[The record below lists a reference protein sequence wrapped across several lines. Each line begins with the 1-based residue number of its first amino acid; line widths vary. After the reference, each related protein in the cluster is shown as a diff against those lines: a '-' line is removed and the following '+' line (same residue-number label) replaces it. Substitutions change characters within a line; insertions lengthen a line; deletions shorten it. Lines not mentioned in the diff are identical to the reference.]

1 MTQNAH
7 VPARQPVSDI
17 LREAARLGLELQPGT
32 LPPSAGF
39 LYAAI
44 GETLDPLQR
53 VEGPLG
59 YRNALDTTVPLCAE
73 RGAEHAGERL
83 VPSTVHRVEHLIA
96 RCSALYEAPGSYV
109 AGAFRRLG
117 TACGD
122 GIPASP
128 PNDRANPVRD
138 EHIRRVYGD
147 RTDYSALA
155 HGADYPA
162 LAGRRDLAPG
172 ASAKSSI
179 PAEPQAVTE
188 LPPNSEKAI
197 TLPVLNVHATPAGC

>member
-59 YRNALDTTVPLCAE
+59 YRSALDTTVPLCAE

-83 VPSTVHRVEHLIA
+83 VPSTVHRVEHLITS
-96 RCSALYEAPGSYV
+96 CFALYEAPRSYV

-117 TACGD
+117 TSCSG
-122 GIPASP
+122 GIPAP
-128 PNDRANPVRD
+128 ALKDLANPAGN
-138 EHIRRVYGD
+138 EHIRRVYGN
-147 RTDYSALA
+147 
-155 HGADYPA
+155 GADYPA
-162 LAGRRDLAPG
+162 LAGRHDLAPG
-172 ASAKSSI
+172 ASAKLSI

-188 LPPNSEKAI
+188 LIPNSEKAI
-197 TLPVLNVHATPAGC
+197 TLPALNVHATLAGC

>member
-32 LPPSAGF
+32 LPPNARF

-44 GETLDPLQR
+44 GETLDPRQQA
-53 VEGPLG
+53 EGPLG
-59 YRNALDTTVPLCAE
+59 YRNALDNATVTLCAE

-83 VPSTVHRVEHLIA
+83 VPTTVHRAEHLITH
-96 RCSALYEAPGSYV
+96 CSALYDAPRSYV
-109 AGAFRRLG
+109 AGAFSRLG
-117 TACGD
+117 TSRSG
-122 GIPASP
+122 GIPAPALKDLANSP
-128 PNDRANPVRD
+128 GDDR
-138 EHIRRVYGD
+138 IRRVCGD
-147 RTDYSALA
+147 
-155 HGADYPA
+155 GADYPA
-162 LAGRRDLAPG
+162 LAGPHDLAPG

-197 TLPVLNVHATPAGC
+197 TLPALNVHATLTGC

>member
-17 LREAARLGLELQPGT
+17 LRAAARLGLELQPGT
-32 LPPSAGF
+32 LPSSAGF
-39 LYAAI
+39 LNAAI
-44 GETLDPLQR
+44 DEILDPLQQ

-59 YRNALDTTVPLCAE
+59 YRNALDTTVTLSAK

-83 VPSTVHRVEHLIA
+83 VPTTVHRVEHLIT
-96 RCSALYEAPGSYV
+96 RCFALYDAPRSYM

-117 TACGD
+117 TSCGG
-122 GIPASP
+122 GIPASSLK
-128 PNDRANPVRD
+128 DLANPAGD
-138 EHIRRVYGD
+138 EHIRRFYGE
-147 RTDYSALA
+147 
-155 HGADYPA
+155 GADYPVP
-162 LAGRRDLAPG
+162 AGRRDLAPG

-197 TLPVLNVHATPAGC
+197 TLPVLNVHATLTGC

>member
-44 GETLDPLQR
+44 GETVDPLQQ

-59 YRNALDTTVPLCAE
+59 YRNALATTVTLCAQ
-73 RGAEHAGERL
+73 RGAERAGEPL
-83 VPSTVHRVEHLIA
+83 VPTTVHRVDHLIT
-96 RCSALYEAPGSYV
+96 RCFALYDAPRSYV
-109 AGAFRRLG
+109 AGAFRRPG
-117 TACGD
+117 TFCGSGTPAPALKDLANPAGDERIHRVCGD
-122 GIPASP
+122 
-128 PNDRANPVRD
+128 
-138 EHIRRVYGD
+138 
-147 RTDYSALA
+147 
-155 HGADYPA
+155 GADYPA
-162 LAGRRDLAPG
+162 LAGRHDLAPG
-172 ASAKSSI
+172 VSAKSSI

-197 TLPVLNVHATPAGC
+197 TLPAPNVHATLTGC